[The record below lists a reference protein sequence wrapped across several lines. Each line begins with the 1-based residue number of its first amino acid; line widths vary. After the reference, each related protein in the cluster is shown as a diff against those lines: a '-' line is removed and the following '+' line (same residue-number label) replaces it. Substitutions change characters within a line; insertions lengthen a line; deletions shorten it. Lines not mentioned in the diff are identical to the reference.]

1 MKKIDFSKFNWKK
14 FHIKRWHFELIILGL
29 LLIPIMFFIAWLQ
42 QTTEIRS
49 DSVMARRLL
58 MGIVAGVLGQAIW
71 FLGVSVLAINLL
83 KEILEELKS
92 LRRDREI
99 K

>member
-1 MKKIDFSKFNWKK
+1 MKNWRDVKINWRK
-14 FHIKRWHFELIILGL
+14 FHLKRWHFELIILGL
-29 LLIPIMFFIAWLQ
+29 LLIPIMFFILWLQ
-42 QTTEIRS
+42 QTTEIIS
-49 DSVMARRLL
+49 DSIMARRLL

-92 LRRDREI
+92 LRKDRE